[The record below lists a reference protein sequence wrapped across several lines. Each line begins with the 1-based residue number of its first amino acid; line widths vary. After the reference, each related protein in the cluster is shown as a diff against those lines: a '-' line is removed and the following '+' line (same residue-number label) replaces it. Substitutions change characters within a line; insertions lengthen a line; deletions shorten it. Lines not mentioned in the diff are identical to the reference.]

1 MKVLRCF
8 AEPHCAVGHA
18 TKQQPTWRIS
28 VATMHTM
35 LLAVNEIS
43 LQWQSRSG
51 RGVQKEKER
60 EKETRQIS
68 IVLTTK
74 LAAEQRRRKN
84 PWHKLLNAATS
95 MATTSNN
102 L

>member
-1 MKVLRCF
+1 MKVLLTCF

-43 LQWQSRSG
+43 LQWQRRSG
-51 RGVQKEKER
+51 RGVQKER

-74 LAAEQRRRKN
+74 LAAEQRSRKN
-84 PWHKLLNAATS
+84 PWHKLLNVATS
-95 MATTSNN
+95 MATTSDN

>member
-1 MKVLRCF
+1 MKVLRCVLTCF

-43 LQWQSRSG
+43 LQWQRRSG
-51 RGVQKEKER
+51 RRVQREKER
-60 EKETRQIS
+60 GTANFYCTNYKTGSR
-68 IVLTTK
+68 
-74 LAAEQRRRKN
+74 AEEEEE
-84 PWHKLLNAATS
+84 S
-95 MATTSNN
+95 MA
-102 L
+102 